1 VFIRQRTQSAR
12 LLRCSRM
19 AVALALPSALHC
31 QLTSSRCGAACR
43 ARDTALA
50 SERRARRSPP
60 RMALAAPP
68 RNFCSELEISL
79 AFLLPRPEICAG
91 PRAPRPAFPAMRAE
105 KRRRRCEARLA
116 TQRRATFLGHR
127 PAHSALGQRRD
138 SPVPPRRGLHP
149 LQSTRVLF
157 PAQLVRS
164 GLPSWYKRTE
174 IYKNPGKRGRNSDFH
189 PEILCFHFCTGDDR
203 SAVPVHF

>member
-1 VFIRQRTQSAR
+1 MFIRQRTQSAR

-43 ARDTALA
+43 ARDMALA

-91 PRAPRPAFPAMRAE
+91 PRAPRPAFP
-105 KRRRRCEARLA
+105 
-116 TQRRATFLGHR
+116 GHAGGKTAKALRGAVGHAAAGDFFGPSPRSQCPWAAPRFSR
-127 PAHSALGQRRD
+127 PAG
-138 SPVPPRRGLHP
+138 PWPPAAPEHAVVVSSTNGEEWTPFLVQKDGN
-149 LQSTRVLF
+149 LQK
-157 PAQLVRS
+157 
-164 GLPSWYKRTE
+164 SWKKRQ
-174 IYKNPGKRGRNSDFH
+174 KF
-189 PEILCFHFCTGDDR
+189 
-203 SAVPVHF
+203 

>member
-1 VFIRQRTQSAR
+1 MFIRQRTQSAR

-91 PRAPRPAFPAMRAE
+91 PLAPRPAFPGHAGGKTAKALRGAVGHAAAGDFFGPSP
-105 KRRRRCEARLA
+105 RSQCPWAAPRLS
-116 TQRRATFLGHR
+116 R
-127 PAHSALGQRRD
+127 PAAPWPPSAPEHAVVVSSTNGEEWTPFLVQKDGNLVFFWKKGQK
-138 SPVPPRRGLHP
+138 
-149 LQSTRVLF
+149 F
-157 PAQLVRS
+157 
-164 GLPSWYKRTE
+164 
-174 IYKNPGKRGRNSDFH
+174 
-189 PEILCFHFCTGDDR
+189 
-203 SAVPVHF
+203 